1 MNIKTTINVLF
12 RVVLLTTMT
21 FVMSIQ
27 TAGAQTKDPVEEAF
41 LADSEKASL
50 LNEDVR
56 KGGRLFGMAPKAAIP
71 LFEKAINSSNPT
83 VRRVAIISA
92 ALCYDTMK
100 DYQKAEQLLLKL
112 AQQGDAYAQNL
123 LGLFYDKQKDY
134 QKAVQWFTKAAK
146 QGSSGAQFN
155 LAHCYYNGEGVAKD
169 YQKAVQWYTKAA
181 EQGDAEAQFN
191 LALCY
196 SKGEGV
202 PKDYQKAVHWYT
214 KSAEQGI
221 ADAQNN
227 LALRYWNGEGVA
239 KDYQK
244 AVQWFTKAAGQGN
257 AKAQLHLG

>member
-1 MNIKTTINVLF
+1 MMKRTTINVLL
-12 RVVLLTTMT
+12 RVVLVTTMT

-71 LFEKAINSSNPT
+71 LFEKAINSSDPT

-92 ALCYDTMK
+92 ALCYDTLK

-146 QGSSGAQFN
+146 QGSSSALCSLGN
-155 LAHCYYNGEGVAKD
+155 CYYNGEGVAID

-181 EQGDAEAQFN
+181 EQEHAGLFPQ
-191 LALCY
+191 
-196 SKGEGV
+196 
-202 PKDYQKAVHWYT
+202 
-214 KSAEQGI
+214 
-221 ADAQNN
+221 
-227 LALRYWNGEGVA
+227 ALRQPRPE
-239 KDYQK
+239 
-244 AVQWFTKAAGQGN
+244 AGRGGD
-257 AKAQLHLG
+257 HLRLSHSLCRLSV